1 MKTCMND
8 KVKFGLTIVL
18 IAMVGLLAAAWAIT
32 VERTAPLL
40 EPRPFI
46 PRYPSSFSFRGDL
59 EIFYIAKTVISSVNL
74 TLVII
79 LLGTYVNLYRKT
91 KSEFVIGLIVFA
103 LVLLLYTV
111 VSNPIVIYLA
121 GFRPFGLGPFAML
134 PDMFALLAL
143 GVLLYLTLKY

>member
-1 MKTCMND
+1 MND
-8 KVKFGLTIVL
+8 SVKFGLIIVL
-18 IAMVGLLAAAWAIT
+18 VTFVGCLAAAWAIT

-40 EPRPFI
+40 EPRPFL
-46 PRYPSSFSFRGDL
+46 PPYPSSFSFRGDL
-59 EIFYIAKTVISSVNL
+59 EVFYIAKTVISSINL

-79 LLGTYVNLYRKT
+79 LLGTYVSMYRKT
-91 KSEFVIGLIVFA
+91 RSEFVAGLIVFA

-121 GFRPFGLGPFAML
+121 GFRPVGLGPFAML

>member
-1 MKTCMND
+1 METCMND

-18 IAMVGLLAAAWAIT
+18 IAIMGLFAGAWAIT

-40 EPRPFI
+40 EVRPA
-46 PRYPSSFSFRGDL
+46 PPPYPSNFSFRGDL
-59 EIFYIAKTVISSVNL
+59 EVFYIAKTVISSINL

-79 LLGTYVNLYRKT
+79 LLGTYISLYRKT
-91 KSEFVIGLIVFA
+91 KSEFVVGLIVFA
-103 LVLLLYTV
+103 LVLLFYTL

-134 PDMFALLAL
+134 PDMFALIAL

>member
-32 VERTAPLL
+32 VEKTAPLL
-40 EPRPFI
+40 EPRPFT
-46 PRYPSSFSFRGDL
+46 PPYPNSFSFRGDL